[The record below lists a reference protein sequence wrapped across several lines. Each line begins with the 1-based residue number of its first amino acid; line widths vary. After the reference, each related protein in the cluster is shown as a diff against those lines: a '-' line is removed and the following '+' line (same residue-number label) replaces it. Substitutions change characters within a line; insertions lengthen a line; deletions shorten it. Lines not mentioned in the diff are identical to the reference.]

1 VAGSENEFEDA
12 FDDVDRPRLLPPEDR
27 LWRHPSEIG
36 VSRGD
41 VSDPNADEATAAR
54 DRWLTATPTRAG
66 AWSAG
71 LVGAMLATG
80 VVFVGMHLTH
90 WVGKPHDAAKAQ
102 SIEGTTTLAAV
113 TRVVQAQSAVSPT
126 VLRRIV
132 TKVGDGMVVVQVT
145 KGSRK
150 IEGDGIVVGK
160 QGMILVPLAL
170 VTGESA
176 IEVDGWGQ
184 VFAARVVGADT
195 ETGLAVLNVGIES
208 LAPLSFAP
216 VSALQPGEWLAAEW
230 DTRAGCGLYVGGVV
244 SVTAVAGEPNG
255 YRFLES
261 VRLDFKVSELPAG
274 TALVNAMGQV
284 MGLVTGYK
292 GGDAVEVPAGVA
304 DEAAHE
310 ILAYGRVEHVM
321 LGVRGTASPRESSAR
336 KAPNAANAPRTIPA
350 GLPTG
355 VVVKTVARRSPA
367 AVAGLRAGDVIEA
380 VNGQPVLT
388 MKSLQADLYLL
399 APNSDVTLTIAR
411 GTSVDVVHA
420 RLKKA
425 A

>member
-1 VAGSENEFEDA
+1 MAGSESEFEDA
-12 FDDVDRPRLLPPEDR
+12 FDDADRPLLLPPEDR

-36 VSRGD
+36 VSSGAL
-41 VSDPNADEATAAR
+41 SSANADDATAAR
-54 DRWLTATPTRAG
+54 NRWLTATPTRAG

-90 WVGKPHDAAKAQ
+90 WVGKPPDAGKAQ

-113 TRVVQAQSAVSPT
+113 TRVVQAQSAVDPT

-132 TKVGDGMVVVQVT
+132 TKVGNGMVVVQVT

-150 IEGDGIVVGK
+150 IVGDGIVVGK

-230 DTRAGCGLYVGGVV
+230 DTTAGCGLHVGGVV

-255 YRFLES
+255 YPFLES

-274 TALVNAMGQV
+274 AALVNAMGQV

-292 GGDAVEVPAGVA
+292 GGAAVEVPAGLA
-304 DEAAHE
+304 EDTAHE
-310 ILAYGRVEHVM
+310 IVAYGRVEHVM
-321 LGVRGTASPRESSAR
+321 LGVRGTASAYRDSSAPR
-336 KAPNAANAPRTIPA
+336 STNASTAPRAIPS
-350 GLPTG
+350 G
-355 VVVKTVARRSPA
+355 VVVETVVRRSPA

-380 VNGQPVLT
+380 VNGQPVRS
-388 MKSLQADLYLL
+388 MKSLQAHLYLL
-399 APNSDVTLTIAR
+399 TPNSDVTLTIAR
-411 GTSVDVVHA
+411 GTSVDFVQA